1 MTRLPR
7 QQGGLI
13 NRRMFGIG
21 TSEILIILLI
31 ALLVLGPNEIP
42 KIARTLG
49 RGMREIERA
58 KNELRDSIKFDIDE
72 KEPPETAT
80 DEKDKSTAEKTDE
93 KSVFDNPTSNS
104 RI

>member
-1 MTRLPR
+1 
-7 QQGGLI
+7 
-13 NRRMFGIG
+13 MFGIG

-72 KEPPETAT
+72 KETPETAT
-80 DEKDKSTAEKTDE
+80 DEKDKNTAEKTD
-93 KSVFDNPTSNS
+93 KDSVFDNPTSNS